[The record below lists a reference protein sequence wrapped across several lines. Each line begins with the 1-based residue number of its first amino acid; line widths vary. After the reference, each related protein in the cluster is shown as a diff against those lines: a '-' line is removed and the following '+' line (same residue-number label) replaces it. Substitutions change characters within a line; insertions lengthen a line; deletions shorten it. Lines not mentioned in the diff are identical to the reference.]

1 MILRKPKISLKI
13 DCSNIYFIRIWQG
26 LDCDLFCAKDQIK
39 SYLTP
44 LKQHLTL
51 QLAVINLLSYCV
63 TKSNHVQTIESN
75 FKLPIY
81 VFQSTSFNSIGILS
95 LHTRTC
101 RYTIHDLNKLAM
113 RSCQLFLTRQNV
125 EHILVGQVIML
136 PTPQSNNLKSQMR
149 GCCNK
154 RIFYSSF
161 FFLRLLHP

>member
-1 MILRKPKISLKI
+1 MSL
-13 DCSNIYFIRIWQG
+13 
-26 LDCDLFCAKDQIK
+26 
-39 SYLTP
+39 
-44 LKQHLTL
+44 
-51 QLAVINLLSYCV
+51 
-63 TKSNHVQTIESN
+63 N

-81 VFQSTSFNSIGILS
+81 VFQFNWYFESASIPEHVVTHFI
-95 LHTRTC
+95 TW
-101 RYTIHDLNKLAM
+101 NKLAM

-161 FFLRLLHP
+161 FSMVTPPLKCIGFVMLIFPRSRLVCPTRRCECMKWLPPFHRRSWRA